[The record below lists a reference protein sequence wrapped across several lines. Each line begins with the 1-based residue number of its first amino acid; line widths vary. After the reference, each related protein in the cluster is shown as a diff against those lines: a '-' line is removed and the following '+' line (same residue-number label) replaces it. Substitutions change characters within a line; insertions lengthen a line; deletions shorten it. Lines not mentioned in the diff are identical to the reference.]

1 MARVTIEDCIDKVE
15 DRFELVALAA
25 QRARNISS
33 GSDVTIERKGEKDTV
48 IALREI
54 AEETIN
60 VSDLREDLTKN
71 HQKERNTL
79 EDFIAPANNNSDDS
93 IEIDEEDAD
102 IAAAIAT
109 ASQDSEE
116 DEVEA
121 EFAEGIPAGIP
132 DLGDDEIVEVSL
144 DTLEEDE

>member
-121 EFAEGIPAGIP
+121 EFAEGIPSGIP